1 MNCDRRCIFSVVFA
15 EASWLSYQVVSAHR
29 LVCRGSNC
37 DRPGLVW
44 PECSKVWCCY
54 VWISWVEGQMVSVSY
69 SKSPPT
75 PNPAGLHLLFGNHVF
90 AEHWCC
96 FVGVYSLQHFTQ
108 QSVEIRGQKP
118 LNPAEWGVLCKKKT
132 TTVLLI
138 VISLCGHLEKLSMWL
153 HAIHM
158 TGYLFTV
165 ANAESCIFGPRV
177 FWHGVAEWISVL
189 KSSLQLEGD
198 SRRSSR
204 DDLIAGRI
212 IIPSLLPSSEAGIST
227 WSAKDEHEASGKWI
241 IAVHQPVFGITSY
254 YSSKTTNFRCQA
266 NMMTPVIM
274 W

>member
-1 MNCDRRCIFSVVFA
+1 MLLCLDQLGGGSDGQCQ
-15 EASWLSYQVVSAHR
+15 LQQV
-29 LVCRGSNC
+29 
-37 DRPGLVW
+37 P
-44 PECSKVWCCY
+44 PP
-54 VWISWVEGQMVSVSY
+54 
-69 SKSPPT
+69 PPT

>member
-69 SKSPPT
+69 SKSPPPT

-118 LNPAEWGVLCKKKT
+118 LNPAEWGVLCKKKNNNSVADSHQFMRSFGEAQHVAALNSYDRLSFYRCQRGVMHLWT
-132 TTVLLI
+132 TCFLTWSRWMDKCVEIL
-138 VISLCGHLEKLSMWL
+138 VTAGGWLEEKFKRWPHCRQNNYTLS
-153 HAIHM
+153 
-158 TGYLFTV
+158 
-165 ANAESCIFGPRV
+165 
-177 FWHGVAEWISVL
+177 
-189 KSSLQLEGD
+189 SSLIWSWDQHLVSKRWTRGFWEMNH
-198 SRRSSR
+198 SSSSASVW
-204 DDLIAGRI
+204 DHK
-212 IIPSLLPSSEAGIST
+212 LLF
-227 WSAKDEHEASGKWI
+227 KQNHK
-241 IAVHQPVFGITSY
+241 F
-254 YSSKTTNFRCQA
+254 
-266 NMMTPVIM
+266 
-274 W
+274 